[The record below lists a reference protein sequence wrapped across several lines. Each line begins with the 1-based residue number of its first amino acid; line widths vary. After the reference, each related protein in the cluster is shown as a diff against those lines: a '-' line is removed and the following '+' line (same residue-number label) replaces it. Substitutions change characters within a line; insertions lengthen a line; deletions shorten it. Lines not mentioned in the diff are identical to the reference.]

1 MSKLEGK
8 WALVTGATRG
18 IGQQI
23 ALCLAQHN
31 CNVIIHG
38 RKEEHAE
45 KTLALLKPYSVETKV
60 IAGELDT
67 EESVQLIIDAVLN
80 HPGHVDIVYN
90 NAGIQ
95 NDWKEIWDLSVA
107 EWKELF
113 QINLFSIVQINTAL
127 IPVMIKRGWG
137 RVIITTSGIEDIPQ
151 MAPYSV
157 SKAGIDKYCLDM
169 AAELRDTGVRI
180 NALDPGW
187 LRTDLGGPEAEH
199 DVETVIPGA
208 LAPLLTDTVIPN
220 GASYHAHDYK
230 EIFSANE

>member
-1 MSKLEGK
+1 MIKLTGK

-23 ALCLAQHN
+23 ALCLAQYG
-31 CNVIIHG
+31 CNLIIHG
-38 RKEEHAE
+38 RKEENAE
-45 KTLALLKPYSVETKV
+45 KTLAMLEPYDVEKKV
-60 IAGELDT
+60 IAGELNS
-67 EESVQLIIDAVLN
+67 EEGTQSLIDGVLEQV
-80 HPGHVDIVYN
+80 GYVDILYN

-95 NDWKEIWDLSVA
+95 NEWKEVWNLTVA

-113 QINLFSIVQINTAL
+113 QINLFSVVQINNVF
-127 IPVMIKRGWG
+127 IPIMVKRGWG

-157 SKAGIDKYCLDM
+157 SKAGIDKYCRDL
-169 AAELRDTGVRI
+169 AAELKDTDVKI
-180 NALDPGW
+180 FALDPGW

-208 LAPLLTDTVIPN
+208 LAPLLLDGEIPS
-220 GASYHAHDYK
+220 GASYHAHDYR
-230 EIFSANE
+230 EVL